1 MKTMDFA
8 LIIVNTIDWI
18 LVVLQWTIFVWV
30 ILSWILFFLRNSQF
44 RWRHRSFY
52 GLLEQ
57 LNDIFE
63 RMTRPF
69 LRPFRRFLR
78 RFDTAGI
85 DWSPLLLL
93 LAIYVLRQILW
104 ALTRRLILSSGA
116 AGS

>member
-1 MKTMDFA
+1 MEFA
-8 LIIVNTIDWI
+8 LVFVRVVDVI
-18 LVVLQWTIFVWV
+18 LSILQWTVVIWV
-30 ILSWILFFLRNSQF
+30 IISWILFFMHNSQF

-52 GLLEQ
+52 HLLEQ

-69 LRPFRRFLR
+69 LRPIRRKLR

-93 LAIYVLRQILW
+93 LAIFVLRELLW
-104 ALTRRLILSSGA
+104 AAVRQFILPKA
-116 AGS
+116 V